1 MELVSEE
8 EASKAPQ
15 ELNGKEIMG
24 RWVTVS
30 ASMPYL
36 STPLPSH
43 SLRSQWILHH
53 QQHAPAPPYLFTYLP
68 TYLPTYPSLLYIQVE
83 QCVDPS
89 ESRTIKIRGV
99 PFTAKAEELAEYFG
113 AFGVV
118 DRVTISHDR
127 NGIAYVTFKDN
138 AGAVQVGR

>member
-1 MELVSEE
+1 MYLSTGLGVVELGSEE

-15 ELNGKEIMG
+15 ELNGQEIMG

-30 ASMPYL
+30 HLYLTYLFCLTTYLLTYPPIFYL
-36 STPLPSH
+36 S
-43 SLRSQWILHH
+43 
-53 QQHAPAPPYLFTYLP
+53 PPPPF
-68 TYLPTYPSLLYIQVE
+68 SIKNKQVE

-89 ESRTIKIRGV
+89 ASCTIKIRGV
-99 PFTAKAEELAEYFG
+99 PFTAKAEELAEYFS
-113 AFGVV
+113 AFGTV

-138 AGAVQVGR
+138 ASAVQVGR